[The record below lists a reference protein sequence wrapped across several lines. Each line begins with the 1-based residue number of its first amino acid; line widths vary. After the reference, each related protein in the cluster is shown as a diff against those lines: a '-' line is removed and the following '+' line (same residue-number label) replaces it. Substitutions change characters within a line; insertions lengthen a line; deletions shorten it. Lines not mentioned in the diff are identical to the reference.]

1 MSDNDNDDYSESD
14 VEQEY
19 YDDYTIANEH
29 EVHRDTNMPP
39 INILTEN
46 DIVGYLQ
53 ERFRQAENNTLYWHP
68 LMRLIISKYPDL
80 TEMLLGTIEL
90 ILDIPIQLNIVYE
103 TLRLTSMIRRLL
115 FHTIIDFSLM
125 PSISLRS
132 FFPMRTRLS
141 LWLTL
146 DREQDTRSSLIE
158 SYISYNRFTTSSMT
172 SIRR

>member
-90 ILDIPIQLNIVYE
+90 ILDIPIQLNIVHE
-103 TLRLTSMIRRLL
+103 TFKIDLNDTSVIIPYDNRLFIDAKHFVKKLLSNEDKIITLANIRPRAGYL
-115 FHTIIDFSLM
+115 FLVD
-125 PSISLRS
+125 
-132 FFPMRTRLS
+132 
-141 LWLTL
+141 
-146 DREQDTRSSLIE
+146 
-158 SYISYNRFTTSSMT
+158 
-172 SIRR
+172 